1 MIKTDN
7 NTHGAIVTDGSGTSL
22 FFEQGFIFI
31 DSGTGEK
38 GGDYLLHEPVKI
50 SVFFDRDSSEYILS
64 NDACHLLAHHSNLP
78 DAIKIIQEQLGILF
92 EEYVF
97 KEDSDLHS
105 SGEAFKKMLS
115 GLLRVNE

>member
-7 NTHGAIVTDGSGTSL
+7 NTYGAVVTDGSGTSL

-31 DSGTGEK
+31 DSGTGGE
-38 GGDYLLHEPVKI
+38 GDDYLLNEPVKI
-50 SVFFDRDSSEYILS
+50 SVFFDRDSREYILS
-64 NDACHLLAHHSNLP
+64 NDDCHLLAQHSNLP

-97 KEDSDLHS
+97 KEDSKLHS
-105 SGEAFKKMLS
+105 SGAAFKKMLS
-115 GLLRVNE
+115 GLLSVKE